1 MIQKFRNKTIMFLT
15 AIFWIMLTGIL
26 LAVNISNYHTNYAE
40 TKKILGAQEVILKI
54 QVNDEPPKDRDKN
67 LSRIYVV
74 TVDPENNYTAVLPE
88 DDAEYSQEELIHMA
102 KTFQAKGKLEGVA
115 NHFRYRISENED
127 GLIICFMDYG
137 FWEHQQYQMLIY
149 SVLIGIGGMLV
160 FTLIAVLLAGWLTK
174 PVVNA
179 FNKQKQFISD
189 AGHELKTPLTIMKAS
204 LDILAADNKDNK
216 YFEYLEEENKRMTIL
231 VYDLLSLSNLENADE
246 RIDLEKINLSRVT
259 EAVCL
264 PFECV
269 AYEAGLKFDLSV
281 EEQLFIMGNDKQLTK
296 MVEVMLDN
304 AIKHTYAY
312 GRVEVRLK
320 KEKGRAVL
328 QVMNEGE
335 PIPEEERN
343 RIFDRFYRGD
353 KARNRNEGRFGLGL
367 SIANTVA
374 ELHKTRINVDC
385 REHWIIFSVNFNLI

>member
-74 TVDPENNYTAVLPE
+74 TVDSENNYTAVLPE